1 MMRRREFIALLGG
14 VVVAAWAFA
23 ACAQQTL
30 PMVGFVNSGSAQT
43 QALVAAAYRKGLE
56 EVGFAEG
63 KNVLIES
70 RWADGQYD
78 RLPELI
84 ADLIR
89 RRVTVIMAGG
99 PPAAQAAKTATSTIP
114 VVFTSGDDPV
124 QIGVVTSI
132 NHPGGNVTGVH
143 VLFTE
148 LESKKL
154 SLLREVV
161 PKADVVAALVN
172 QSRPIANSQTTELET
187 AARKFGQRI
196 QIFHAASEQEIEPA
210 FASMAQAKVGAL
222 LVAADAFFNARREQ
236 IVLLASR
243 HAIPAIYEQRSFA
256 AAGGLMSYGTNLAD
270 GYRQAGVYTGRILKG
285 EKPGDMPVVQASK
298 FELVINLKT
307 AKVLGLE
314 VPLHLQ
320 QIADEV
326 IE

>member
-1 MMRRREFIALLGG
+1 MKRREFITLLGG
-14 VVVAAWAFA
+14 AVIAVRPFA
-23 ACAQQTL
+23 ASAQQTL

-84 ADLIR
+84 ADLIK

-99 PPAAQAAKTATSTIP
+99 PPAAQAAKTATSSIP

-161 PKADVVAALVN
+161 PKADVVAALLN
-172 QSRPIANSQTTELET
+172 QSRPIANSQTAELE
-187 AARKFGQRI
+187 AAAKKFGQRI

-210 FASMAQAKVGAL
+210 FASMAQAKVDAL

-307 AKVLGLE
+307 AKALGLE

>member
-1 MMRRREFIALLGG
+1 MKRREFITLLGG
-14 VVVAAWAFA
+14 AVIAVRPFA
-23 ACAQQTL
+23 ASAQQTL

-84 ADLIR
+84 ADLIKR
-89 RRVTVIMAGG
+89 KVTVIMAGG
-99 PPAAQAAKTATSTIP
+99 PPAAQAAKTATSSIP

-154 SLLREVV
+154 SLLRELV
-161 PKADVVAALVN
+161 PKAGVVAALVN
-172 QSRPIANSQTTELET
+172 QTRPIANSQTAELE
-187 AARKFGQRI
+187 AAAKKFGQRI
-196 QIFHAASEQEIEPA
+196 QIFHAASEQEIEPV
-210 FASMAQAKVGAL
+210 FASMAQAKVDAL

-307 AKVLGLE
+307 AKALGLE

>member
-1 MMRRREFIALLGG
+1 MGRREFVTLLGAA
-14 VVVAAWAFA
+14 VVAAWPFA

-30 PMVGFVNSGSAQT
+30 PVVGFVNSGSAET
-43 QALVAAAYRKGLE
+43 LTLVAAAYRKGLE
-56 EVGFAEG
+56 EVGFVEG

-78 RLPELI
+78 RLPQLI
-84 ADLIR
+84 ADLIGR
-89 RRVTVIMAGG
+89 KVTVIMAGG

-114 VVFTSGDDPV
+114 VVFTSGDNPV
-124 QIGVVTSI
+124 QIGLVSSI
-132 NHPGGNVTGVH
+132 NRPAGNVTGVH

-154 SLLREVV
+154 GLLRELV

-172 QSRPIANSQTTELET
+172 QSRPIASTQAAELET
-187 AARKFGQRI
+187 AAKKFGQRI
-196 QIFHAASEQEIEPA
+196 QIIHAANEQEIELA
-210 FASMAQAKVGAL
+210 FASLAQSKVDAL

-236 IVLLASR
+236 IVSLVSR

-307 AKVLGLE
+307 AKALGLE

>member
-1 MMRRREFIALLGG
+1 MKRREFITLLGG
-14 VVVAAWAFA
+14 AVIAVRPFA
-23 ACAQQTL
+23 ASAQQTL

-63 KNVLIES
+63 KNVLIEL

-84 ADLIR
+84 ADLIKR
-89 RRVTVIMAGG
+89 KVTVIMAGG
-99 PPAAQAAKTATSTIP
+99 PPAAQAAKTATSSIP

-148 LESKKL
+148 LEFKKL

-161 PKADVVAALVN
+161 PKAGVVAALVN
-172 QSRPIANSQTTELET
+172 QSRPIANSQTAELE
-187 AARKFGQRI
+187 AAAKKFGQRI

-210 FASMAQAKVGAL
+210 FASMAQAKVDAL

-307 AKVLGLE
+307 AKALGLE

>member
-1 MMRRREFIALLGG
+1 MKRREFITLLGG
-14 VVVAAWAFA
+14 AVIAVRPFA
-23 ACAQQTL
+23 ASAQQTL

-84 ADLIR
+84 ADLIKR
-89 RRVTVIMAGG
+89 EVTVIMAGG
-99 PPAAQAAKTATSTIP
+99 PPAAQAAKTATSSIP

-161 PKADVVAALVN
+161 PKAGVVAALVN
-172 QSRPIANSQTTELET
+172 QTRPTANSQTAELE
-187 AARKFGQRI
+187 AAAKKFGQRI

-210 FASMAQAKVGAL
+210 FASMAQAKVDAL

-270 GYRQAGVYTGRILKG
+270 SYRQAGVYTGRILKG

-307 AKVLGLE
+307 AKALGLE

>member
-1 MMRRREFIALLGG
+1 MKRREFITLLGG
-14 VVVAAWAFA
+14 AVIAVRPFA
-23 ACAQQTL
+23 ASAQQTL

-56 EVGFAEG
+56 EVGFADG

-84 ADLIR
+84 ADLIKR
-89 RRVTVIMAGG
+89 KVTVIMAGG
-99 PPAAQAAKTATSTIP
+99 PPAAQAAKTATSSIP

-172 QSRPIANSQTTELET
+172 QSRPIANSQTAELE
-187 AARKFGQRI
+187 AAAKKFGLRI

-210 FASMAQAKVGAL
+210 FASMVQAKVDAL

-256 AAGGLMSYGTNLAD
+256 AAGGLMSYGTNSLTAIGKRASILDGSSKVKNLAIC
-270 GYRQAGVYTGRILKG
+270 RWC
-285 EKPGDMPVVQASK
+285 KPQS
-298 FELVINLKT
+298 LSS
-307 AKVLGLE
+307 
-314 VPLHLQ
+314 
-320 QIADEV
+320 
-326 IE
+326 

>member
-1 MMRRREFIALLGG
+1 MKRREFITLLGG
-14 VVVAAWAFA
+14 AVIAVRPFA
-23 ACAQQTL
+23 ASAQQTL

-84 ADLIR
+84 ADLIKR
-89 RRVTVIMAGG
+89 KVTVIMAGG
-99 PPAAQAAKTATSTIP
+99 PPAAQAAKTATSSIP

-148 LESKKL
+148 LEFKKL

-172 QSRPIANSQTTELET
+172 QSRPIANSQTAELE
-187 AARKFGQRI
+187 AAAKKFGQRI

-210 FASMAQAKVGAL
+210 FASMAQAKVDAL

-307 AKVLGLE
+307 AKALGLE

>member
-1 MMRRREFIALLGG
+1 MKRREFITLLGG
-14 VVVAAWAFA
+14 AVIAVRPFA
-23 ACAQQTL
+23 ASAQQTL

-84 ADLIR
+84 ADLIKR
-89 RRVTVIMAGG
+89 KVTVIMAGG
-99 PPAAQAAKTATSTIP
+99 PPAAQAAKTATSSIP

-161 PKADVVAALVN
+161 PKAGVVAALVN
-172 QSRPIANSQTTELET
+172 QSRPIANSQTAELE
-187 AARKFGQRI
+187 AAAKKFGQRI
-196 QIFHAASEQEIEPA
+196 QIFHAASEQEIEPV
-210 FASMAQAKVGAL
+210 FASMAQAKVDAL

-307 AKVLGLE
+307 AKALGLE

>member
-1 MMRRREFIALLGG
+1 MRRREFITLLGG
-14 VVVAAWAFA
+14 AVIAVRPFA
-23 ACAQQTL
+23 ASAQQTL

-84 ADLIR
+84 ADLIKR
-89 RRVTVIMAGG
+89 KVTVIMAGG
-99 PPAAQAAKTATSTIP
+99 PPAAQAAKTATSSIP

-172 QSRPIANSQTTELET
+172 QSRPIANSQTAELE
-187 AARKFGQRI
+187 AAAKKFGQRI

-210 FASMAQAKVGAL
+210 FASMAQAKVDAL

-307 AKVLGLE
+307 AKALGLE

>member
-1 MMRRREFIALLGG
+1 MKRREFITLLGG
-14 VVVAAWAFA
+14 AVIAVRPFA
-23 ACAQQTL
+23 ASAQQTL

-84 ADLIR
+84 ADLIKR
-89 RRVTVIMAGG
+89 KVTVIMAGG
-99 PPAAQAAKTATSTIP
+99 PPAAQAAKTATSSIP

-161 PKADVVAALVN
+161 PKAGVVAALVN
-172 QSRPIANSQTTELET
+172 QTRPIANSQTAELE
-187 AARKFGQRI
+187 AAAKKFGQRI

-210 FASMAQAKVGAL
+210 FASMAQAKVDAL

-270 GYRQAGVYTGRILKG
+270 SYRQAGVYTGRILKG

-307 AKVLGLE
+307 AKALGLE

>member
-1 MMRRREFIALLGG
+1 MKRREFITLLGG
-14 VVVAAWAFA
+14 AVIAVRPFA
-23 ACAQQTL
+23 ASAQQTL

-84 ADLIR
+84 ADLIKR
-89 RRVTVIMAGG
+89 KVTVIMAGG
-99 PPAAQAAKTATSTIP
+99 PPAAQAAKAATSTIP
-114 VVFTSGDDPV
+114 IVFTSGDDPV

-161 PKADVVAALVN
+161 PKAGVVAALVN
-172 QSRPIANSQTTELET
+172 QTRPIANSQTAELE
-187 AARKFGQRI
+187 AAAKKFGQRI
-196 QIFHAASEQEIEPA
+196 QIFNAASEQEIEPA
-210 FASMAQAKVGAL
+210 FASMAQAKVDAL

-270 GYRQAGVYTGRILKG
+270 SYRQAGVYTGRILKG

-307 AKVLGLE
+307 AKALGLE

>member
-1 MMRRREFIALLGG
+1 MKRREFITLLGG
-14 VVVAAWAFA
+14 AVIAVRPFA
-23 ACAQQTL
+23 ASAQQTL

-84 ADLIR
+84 ADLIKR
-89 RRVTVIMAGG
+89 KVTVIMAGG
-99 PPAAQAAKTATSTIP
+99 PPAAQAAKTATSSIP

-161 PKADVVAALVN
+161 PKAGVVAALVN
-172 QSRPIANSQTTELET
+172 QSRPIANSQTAELE
-187 AARKFGQRI
+187 AAAKKFGQRI

-210 FASMAQAKVGAL
+210 FASMAQAKVDAL

-236 IVLLASR
+236 IVLFASR

-307 AKVLGLE
+307 AKALGLE

>member
-1 MMRRREFIALLGG
+1 
-14 VVVAAWAFA
+14 
-23 ACAQQTL
+23 
-30 PMVGFVNSGSAQT
+30 MVGFVNSGSAQT

-84 ADLIR
+84 ADLIKR
-89 RRVTVIMAGG
+89 KVTVIMAGG
-99 PPAAQAAKTATSTIP
+99 PPAAQAAKTATSSIP

-161 PKADVVAALVN
+161 PKAGVVAALVN
-172 QSRPIANSQTTELET
+172 QSRPIANSQTAELE
-187 AARKFGQRI
+187 AAAKKFGQRI

-210 FASMAQAKVGAL
+210 FASMAQAKVDAL

-270 GYRQAGVYTGRILKG
+270 SYRQAGVYTGRILKG

-307 AKVLGLE
+307 AKALGLE

>member
-1 MMRRREFIALLGG
+1 MKRREFITLLGG
-14 VVVAAWAFA
+14 AVIAVRPFA
-23 ACAQQTL
+23 ASAQQTL

-78 RLPELI
+78 RLPGLI
-84 ADLIR
+84 ADLIKR
-89 RRVTVIMAGG
+89 KVTVIMAGG
-99 PPAAQAAKTATSTIP
+99 PPAAQAAKTATSSIP

-161 PKADVVAALVN
+161 PKAGVVAALVN
-172 QSRPIANSQTTELET
+172 QTRPIANSQTAELE
-187 AARKFGQRI
+187 AAAKKFGQRI

-210 FASMAQAKVGAL
+210 FASMAQAKVDAL

-307 AKVLGLE
+307 AKALGLE

>member
-1 MMRRREFIALLGG
+1 MRWRSLVKLLGG
-14 VVVAAWAFA
+14 AVLAAWPFY

-30 PMVGFVNSGSAQT
+30 PIVGFVNSGSAQT
-43 QALVAAAYRKGLE
+43 QTLMAAAYRKGLE
-56 EVGFAEG
+56 EAGFVEG

-70 RWADGQYD
+70 SWADGQYD

-84 ADLIR
+84 ADLIKR
-89 RRVTVIMAGG
+89 KVTVIMAGG

-114 VVFTSGDDPV
+114 IVFTSGDDPI
-124 QIGVVTSI
+124 QIGLVSSI
-132 NHPGGNVTGVH
+132 NRPGGNVTGVH

-154 SLLREVV
+154 GLLREIV

-172 QSRPIANSQTTELET
+172 QSRPIANSQTAELQ
-187 AARKFGQRI
+187 AAAQTFGQRI
-196 QIFHAASEQEIEPA
+196 QIIHAASEQEIDPA
-210 FASMAQAKVGAL
+210 FASMAQSKVGAL
-222 LVAADAFFNARREQ
+222 LVAADAFFNSRREQ
-236 IVLLASR
+236 IVSLASR
-243 HAIPAIYEQRSFA
+243 HAIPAIYEQRSFV

-298 FELVINLKT
+298 FELVLNLRT
-307 AKVLGLE
+307 AKALGLT
-314 VPLHLQ
+314 VPSGVLS
-320 QIADEV
+320 IADEI

>member
-1 MMRRREFIALLGG
+1 MKRREFITLLGG
-14 VVVAAWAFA
+14 AVIAVRPFA
-23 ACAQQTL
+23 ASAQQTL

-63 KNVLIES
+63 KNVLIKS

-84 ADLIR
+84 ADLIKR
-89 RRVTVIMAGG
+89 KVTVIMAGG
-99 PPAAQAAKTATSTIP
+99 PPAAQAAKTATSSIP

-161 PKADVVAALVN
+161 PKAGVVAALVN
-172 QSRPIANSQTTELET
+172 QTRPIANSQTAELE
-187 AARKFGQRI
+187 AAAKKFGQRI

-210 FASMAQAKVGAL
+210 FASMAQAKVDAL

-236 IVLLASR
+236 IVLFASR

-270 GYRQAGVYTGRILKG
+270 SYRQAGVYTGRILKG

-307 AKVLGLE
+307 AKALGLE

>member
-1 MMRRREFIALLGG
+1 MKRREFITLLGG
-14 VVVAAWAFA
+14 AVIAVRPFA
-23 ACAQQTL
+23 ASAQQTL

-84 ADLIR
+84 ADLIKR
-89 RRVTVIMAGG
+89 KVTVIMAGG
-99 PPAAQAAKTATSTIP
+99 PPAAQAAKTATSSIP

-161 PKADVVAALVN
+161 PKAGVVAALVN
-172 QSRPIANSQTTELET
+172 QTRPIANSQTAELE
-187 AARKFGQRI
+187 AAAKKFGQRI
-196 QIFHAASEQEIEPA
+196 QIFHAASEQEIEPV
-210 FASMAQAKVGAL
+210 FASMAQAKVDAL

-270 GYRQAGVYTGRILKG
+270 SYRQAGVYTGRILKG

-307 AKVLGLE
+307 AKALGLE

>member
-1 MMRRREFIALLGG
+1 MKRREFITLLGG
-14 VVVAAWAFA
+14 AVIAVRPFA
-23 ACAQQTL
+23 ASAQQTL

-84 ADLIR
+84 ADLIKR
-89 RRVTVIMAGG
+89 KVTVIMAGG
-99 PPAAQAAKTATSTIP
+99 PPAAQAAKTATSSIP

-172 QSRPIANSQTTELET
+172 QSRPIANSQTAELE
-187 AARKFGQRI
+187 AAAKKFGQRI

-210 FASMAQAKVGAL
+210 FASMAQAKVDAL

-307 AKVLGLE
+307 AKALGLAIPPS
-314 VPLHLQ
+314 VLLRAD
-320 QIADEV
+320 QI

>member
-1 MMRRREFIALLGG
+1 MKRREFITLLGG
-14 VVVAAWAFA
+14 AVIAVRPFA
-23 ACAQQTL
+23 ASAQQTL

-84 ADLIR
+84 ADLIKR
-89 RRVTVIMAGG
+89 KVTVIMAGG
-99 PPAAQAAKTATSTIP
+99 PPAAQAAKTATSSIP

-161 PKADVVAALVN
+161 PKAGVVAALVN
-172 QSRPIANSQTTELET
+172 QTRPTANSQTAELE
-187 AARKFGQRI
+187 AAAKKFGQRI

-210 FASMAQAKVGAL
+210 FASMAQAKVDAL
-222 LVAADAFFNARREQ
+222 LVAADAFFNAKREQ

-270 GYRQAGVYTGRILKG
+270 SYRQAGVYTGRILKG
-285 EKPGDMPVVQASK
+285 EKFGDMPVVQASK

-307 AKVLGLE
+307 AKALGLE

>member
-1 MMRRREFIALLGG
+1 
-14 VVVAAWAFA
+14 
-23 ACAQQTL
+23 
-30 PMVGFVNSGSAQT
+30 
-43 QALVAAAYRKGLE
+43 
-56 EVGFAEG
+56 
-63 KNVLIES
+63 
-70 RWADGQYD
+70 
-78 RLPELI
+78 
-84 ADLIR
+84 
-89 RRVTVIMAGG
+89 MAGG
-99 PPAAQAAKTATSTIP
+99 PPAAQAAKTATSSIP

-161 PKADVVAALVN
+161 PKAGVVAALVN
-172 QSRPIANSQTTELET
+172 QTRPIANSQTAELE
-187 AARKFGQRI
+187 AAAKKFGQRI
-196 QIFHAASEQEIEPA
+196 QIFHAASEQEIEPV
-210 FASMAQAKVGAL
+210 FASMAQAKVDAL

-270 GYRQAGVYTGRILKG
+270 SYRQAGVYTGRILKG

-307 AKVLGLE
+307 AKALGLE

>member
-1 MMRRREFIALLGG
+1 MKRREFITLLGG
-14 VVVAAWAFA
+14 AVIAVRPFA
-23 ACAQQTL
+23 ASAQQTL
-30 PMVGFVNSGSAQT
+30 PMVGFVNSGSEQT

-84 ADLIR
+84 ADLIKR
-89 RRVTVIMAGG
+89 KVTVIMAGG
-99 PPAAQAAKTATSTIP
+99 PPAAQAAKTATSSIP

-161 PKADVVAALVN
+161 PKAGVVAALVN
-172 QSRPIANSQTTELET
+172 QSRCSLRRMLFSTPDANKLCC
-187 AARKFGQRI
+187 
-196 QIFHAASEQEIEPA
+196 
-210 FASMAQAKVGAL
+210 L
-222 LVAADAFFNARREQ
+222 
-236 IVLLASR
+236 R
-243 HAIPAIYEQRSFA
+243 HAMPFPQS
-256 AAGGLMSYGTNLAD
+256 MSNAHLR
-270 GYRQAGVYTGRILKG
+270 RQV
-285 EKPGDMPVVQASK
+285 D
-298 FELVINLKT
+298 
-307 AKVLGLE
+307 
-314 VPLHLQ
+314 
-320 QIADEV
+320 
-326 IE
+326 

>member
-1 MMRRREFIALLGG
+1 MKRREFITLLGG
-14 VVVAAWAFA
+14 AVIAVRPFA
-23 ACAQQTL
+23 ASAQQTL

-63 KNVLIES
+63 KNVLIKS

-84 ADLIR
+84 ADLIKR
-89 RRVTVIMAGG
+89 KVTVIMAGG
-99 PPAAQAAKTATSTIP
+99 PPAAQAAKTATSSIP

-161 PKADVVAALVN
+161 PKAGVVAALVN
-172 QSRPIANSQTTELET
+172 QTRPIANSQTAELE
-187 AARKFGQRI
+187 AAAKKFGQRI

-210 FASMAQAKVGAL
+210 FASMAQAKVDAL
-222 LVAADAFFNARREQ
+222 LVAADAFFNAKREQ

-270 GYRQAGVYTGRILKG
+270 SYRQAGVYTGRILKG

-307 AKVLGLE
+307 AKALGLE

>member
-1 MMRRREFIALLGG
+1 MKRREFITLLGG
-14 VVVAAWAFA
+14 AVIAVRPFA
-23 ACAQQTL
+23 ASAQQTL

-84 ADLIR
+84 ADLIKR
-89 RRVTVIMAGG
+89 KVTVIMAGG
-99 PPAAQAAKTATSTIP
+99 PPAAQAAKTATSSIP

-161 PKADVVAALVN
+161 PKAGVVAALVN
-172 QSRPIANSQTTELET
+172 QTRPIANSQTAELE
-187 AARKFGQRI
+187 AAAKKFGQRI
-196 QIFHAASEQEIEPA
+196 QIFHAASEQEIEPV
-210 FASMAQAKVGAL
+210 FASMAQAKVDAL

-307 AKVLGLE
+307 AKALGLE

>member
-1 MMRRREFIALLGG
+1 MKRREFITLLGG
-14 VVVAAWAFA
+14 AVIAVRPFA
-23 ACAQQTL
+23 ASAQQTL

-84 ADLIR
+84 ADLIKR
-89 RRVTVIMAGG
+89 KVTVIMAGG
-99 PPAAQAAKTATSTIP
+99 PPAAQAAKTATSSIP

-154 SLLREVV
+154 SLLRELV
-161 PKADVVAALVN
+161 PKAGVVAALVN
-172 QSRPIANSQTTELET
+172 QTRPIANSQTAELE
-187 AARKFGQRI
+187 AAAKKFGQRI
-196 QIFHAASEQEIEPA
+196 QIFHAASEQEIEPV
-210 FASMAQAKVGAL
+210 FASMAQAKVDAL

-270 GYRQAGVYTGRILKG
+270 SYRQAGVYTGRILKG

-307 AKVLGLE
+307 AKALGLE

>member
-1 MMRRREFIALLGG
+1 
-14 VVVAAWAFA
+14 
-23 ACAQQTL
+23 
-30 PMVGFVNSGSAQT
+30 MVGFVNSGSAQT

-84 ADLIR
+84 ADLIKR
-89 RRVTVIMAGG
+89 KVTVIMAGG
-99 PPAAQAAKTATSTIP
+99 PPAAQAAKTATSSIP

-154 SLLREVV
+154 SLLRELV
-161 PKADVVAALVN
+161 PKAGVVAALVN
-172 QSRPIANSQTTELET
+172 QTRPIANSQTAELE
-187 AARKFGQRI
+187 AAAKKFGQRI

-210 FASMAQAKVGAL
+210 FASMAQAKVDAL

-270 GYRQAGVYTGRILKG
+270 SYRQAGVYTGRILKG

-307 AKVLGLE
+307 AKALGLE

>member
-1 MMRRREFIALLGG
+1 MGRREFVTLLGAA
-14 VVVAAWAFA
+14 VVAAWPFA

-30 PMVGFVNSGSAQT
+30 PVVGFVNSGSAGT
-43 QALVAAAYRKGLE
+43 LTLVAAAYRKGLE
-56 EVGFAEG
+56 EVGFVEG

-78 RLPELI
+78 RLPQLI
-84 ADLIR
+84 ADLIGR
-89 RRVTVIMAGG
+89 KVTVIMAGG

-114 VVFTSGDDPV
+114 VVFTSGDNPV
-124 QIGVVTSI
+124 QIGLVSSI
-132 NHPGGNVTGVH
+132 NRPAGNVTGVH

-154 SLLREVV
+154 GLLRELV

-172 QSRPIANSQTTELET
+172 QSRPIASTQAAELET
-187 AARKFGQRI
+187 AAKKFGQRI
-196 QIFHAASEQEIEPA
+196 QIIHAANEQEIELA
-210 FASMAQAKVGAL
+210 FASLAQSKVDAL

-236 IVLLASR
+236 IVSLVSR

-307 AKVLGLE
+307 AKALGLE

>member
-1 MMRRREFIALLGG
+1 MRRRDFITLVGGAVIAVRPFTAL
-14 VVVAAWAFA
+14 
-23 ACAQQTL
+23 AQQTL

-43 QALVAAAYRKGLE
+43 QGLVAAAYRKGLE

-84 ADLIR
+84 ADLIKR
-89 RRVTVIMAGG
+89 KVTVIMAGG
-99 PPAAQAAKTATSTIP
+99 PPAAQAAKTATSSIP

-172 QSRPIANSQTTELET
+172 QSRPIGNSQTAELE
-187 AARKFGQRI
+187 AAAKKFGQRI

-210 FASMAQAKVGAL
+210 FASMAQAKVDAL

-243 HAIPAIYEQRSFA
+243 LAIPAIYEQRSFA

-307 AKVLGLE
+307 AKALGLE

>member
-1 MMRRREFIALLGG
+1 MKRRKFITLLGG
-14 VVVAAWAFA
+14 AVIAVRPFA
-23 ACAQQTL
+23 ASAQQTL

-84 ADLIR
+84 ADLIKR
-89 RRVTVIMAGG
+89 KVTVIMAGG
-99 PPAAQAAKTATSTIP
+99 PPAAQAAKTATSSIP

-172 QSRPIANSQTTELET
+172 QSRPIANSQTAELE
-187 AARKFGQRI
+187 AAAKKIGQRI

-210 FASMAQAKVGAL
+210 FASMAQAKVDAL

-307 AKVLGLE
+307 AKALGLE

>member
-1 MMRRREFIALLGG
+1 MKRREFITLLGG
-14 VVVAAWAFA
+14 AVIAVRPFA
-23 ACAQQTL
+23 ASAQQTL

-84 ADLIR
+84 ADLIKR
-89 RRVTVIMAGG
+89 KVTVIMAGG
-99 PPAAQAAKTATSTIP
+99 PPAAQAAKTATSSIP

-154 SLLREVV
+154 SLLRELV
-161 PKADVVAALVN
+161 PKAGVVAALVN
-172 QSRPIANSQTTELET
+172 QTRPIANSQTAELE
-187 AARKFGQRI
+187 AAAKKFGQRI

-210 FASMAQAKVGAL
+210 FASMAQAKVDAL

-270 GYRQAGVYTGRILKG
+270 SYRQAGVYTGRILKG

-307 AKVLGLE
+307 AKALGLE